1 MLDFWDEVF
10 NQSCFALF
18 IILANAGLAL
28 RAVET
33 LSVGEVSFSA
43 EVAVESY
50 LSKRLGG
57 WN

>member
-10 NQSCFALF
+10 NQSCLAIS
-18 IILANAGLAL
+18 IILANASFAL

-33 LSVGEVSFSA
+33 LSVSEVSFSA

-57 WN
+57 